1 VHSCHSVLAEPSGTA
16 QVLMSADVRVGNPSL
31 SLGLAANA
39 VPGFDDFF
47 SALSSIG
54 RGPYLST
61 QSQASCHSASEGSR
75 RVPQLVVF
83 HPALMIATRRLMHA
97 GMMSLRPVMSMSARE
112 PSADATDIA
121 DDDDANDIFSLALEE
136 KWFALQSWPHPI
148 WTLPSVMTLLAPSNP
163 PSTLIAHP
171 FSLYLLLPLP
181 PVSSPSS
188 SAAGVRVYTDVDS
201 DVCKCRCRMSTG
213 CPANV
218 DGNVENILIYHG
230 KKAQKIQ
237 NHMLEN
243 CRIIC

>member
-1 VHSCHSVLAEPSGTA
+1 MG
-16 QVLMSADVRVGNPSL
+16 ADVGVGNPSL
-31 SLGLAANA
+31 SLGLAETP
-39 VPGFDDFF
+39 VSGFDDFS

-75 RVPQLVVF
+75 RVPQLVAF
-83 HPALMIATRRLMHA
+83 HPALMIATRRPMHA

-112 PSADATDIA
+112 PSADATDID

-136 KWFALQSWPHPI
+136 KLFALQSWPHPI
-148 WTLPSVMTLLAPSNP
+148 WTLRVITLLAPSNP

-181 PVSSPSS
+181 PVSSLST

-213 CPANV
+213 FPANV
-218 DGNVENILIYHG
+218 DGNVENISIYHEE
-230 KKAQKIQ
+230 KAPKNQR
-237 NHMLEN
+237 HMLKK
-243 CRIIC
+243 CRIIY